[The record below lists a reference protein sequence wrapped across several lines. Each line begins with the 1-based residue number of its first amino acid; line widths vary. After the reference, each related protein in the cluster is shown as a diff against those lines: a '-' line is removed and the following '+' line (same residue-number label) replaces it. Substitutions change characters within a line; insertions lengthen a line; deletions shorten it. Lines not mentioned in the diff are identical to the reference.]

1 MCVFVYKI
9 KGFFRGRWPSWTGIP
24 VTVVVP
30 EAAEKGGGRTR
41 ARIGAGSKKEVLW
54 GDRLE

>member
-1 MCVFVYKI
+1 MCVFVFKI

-41 ARIGAGSKKEVLW
+41 ARIGAGSKKEVCVCVS
-54 GDRLE
+54 